1 MLYENDDGCVSFHAD
16 VWNDGEMVISRLY
29 VKPDRRGHKAGYK
42 LLDWVKNWAQTY
54 GYNALNLEVW
64 PFEALGHLEEIS
76 MTKALIKYYS
86 AYGFKS
92 MKSNKARMKL
102 KLLEA
107 S

>member
-16 VWNDGEMVISRLY
+16 PWRDGEIVISRLY
-29 VKPDRRGHKAGYK
+29 VKPDRRGHHAGYK
-42 LLDWVKNWAQTY
+42 LLEYVKSWAQTY
-54 GYNALNLEVW
+54 RYNALNLEVW

-92 MKSNKARMKL
+92 MKIDKARMKL
-102 KLLEA
+102 KLKA
-107 S
+107 

>member
-16 VWNDGEMVISRLY
+16 PWRDGEMVISRLY
-29 VKPDRRGHKAGYK
+29 VKPDRRGHKAGYA

-92 MKSNKARMKL
+92 MKTNKARMKM
-102 KLLEA
+102 KLQEA